1 MKSALCETH
10 TLLGPEPLELV
21 TSIASV
27 KGICYVHLLSS
38 VSNILYSVF
47 HNQLTCIYVTWVVV
61 LSHHSLAL
69 LTIIAYPLPYSDITS
84 SINKQLFASW
94 QHL

>member
-1 MKSALCETH
+1 VCLQTDDCKWFTVEEIKSAVCETH

-47 HNQLTCIYVTWVVV
+47 HNQLTCIYVTV
-61 LSHHSLAL
+61 
-69 LTIIAYPLPYSDITS
+69 IT
-84 SINKQLFASW
+84 
-94 QHL
+94 H